1 MKKARKINIPEKY
14 LKELKNNR
22 MNSKA
27 ILRHLESVGIKMNDR
42 QWRSFVRQY
51 NDQFSNR
58 DRYIA
63 SNSQGYILTVKK
75 NDIVISNI
83 QKIKTGVA
91 MIRNAKATLKE
102 LADKNQLSL
111 IKEEADIYD
120 LAMKLKV

>member
-1 MKKARKINIPEKY
+1 MKKARKINIPEKH
-14 LKELKNNR
+14 LKELKNHR
-22 MNSKA
+22 MNSKE
-27 ILRHLESVGIKMNDR
+27 ILRHLESVG
-42 QWRSFVRQY
+42 
-51 NDQFSNR
+51 
-58 DRYIA
+58 
-63 SNSQGYILTVKK
+63 KK
-75 NDIVISNI
+75 NDIVVSNI